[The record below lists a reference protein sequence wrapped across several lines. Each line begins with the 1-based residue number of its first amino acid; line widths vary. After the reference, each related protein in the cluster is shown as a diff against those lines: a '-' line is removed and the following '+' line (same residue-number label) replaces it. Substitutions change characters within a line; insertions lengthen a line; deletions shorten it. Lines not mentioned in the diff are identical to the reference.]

1 MAPFIW
7 ISGLRSSE
15 YPAAVCLNIRP
26 QVRPNNWPPFVQIF
40 GRRSSESLVAVRTNI
55 QPPFVH
61 IFGRRSSESPA
72 SVRPNIWPMFVR
84 ISSLLSSECPATI
97 HPQMRLPFVRL
108 SGHRLSESPA
118 YVQVQVQIYFLIRSL
133 THRTWSSREEYTI
146 GYMLIIIINQSIN
159 ACTERSR
166 KLWSIFHNFATESQT
181 AIHTNL
187 RPPFDQISGLRS
199 TKYPASVRPNIRP
212 TFIGAWPTL
221 VNFHVV
227 LDPGRHHQC

>member
-1 MAPFIW
+1 M
-7 ISGLRSSE
+7 STSL
-15 YPAAVCLNIRP
+15 AA
-26 QVRPNNWPPFVQIF
+26 VRPNLRPPFVQIS
-40 GRRSSESLVAVRTNI
+40 GRC
-55 QPPFVH
+55 
-61 IFGRRSSESPA
+61 SSESPA
-72 SVRPNIWPMFVR
+72 SFRPNVLLPFVR
-84 ISSLLSSECPATI
+84 ISGLSSSKYLAAI

-118 YVQVQVQIYFLIRSL
+118 YVQVQIYILIRSL

-146 GYMLIIIINQSIN
+146 GYTLIIIIN

-199 TKYPASVRPNIRP
+199 SKYSSDVRRSLAD
-212 TFIGAWPTL
+212 TSKFSRCSG
-221 VNFHVV
+221 
-227 LDPGRHHQC
+227 PGTSSPMLTHDCLQNARKGCCCAHT